1 MPATVK
7 PKKFPPAP
15 PAEPELPPQSLPW
28 VSLLEPL
35 GVVGLEALEPIFCA
49 ALIGEEPLL
58 LIGPHGT
65 GKSYVLERIAA
76 VLALTWRHYNASLL
90 NYDDLVGYPL
100 PNAHGELDFVRTPA
114 SIWDAEIVFFDEISR
129 CRPDLQNKLF
139 PILHERRIQ
148 GIRLETLRYRWAAM
162 NPPPDEEAA
171 ESSLYRGS
179 EPLDAALADRF
190 AFIVTM
196 PGWSDFAPEA
206 QERLIVAAQQPL
218 DPAAGERLQRVI
230 IEGRRRLPDL
240 QTRLSSQLSRYVRIA
255 TDLCREANVDF
266 SPRRA
271 ATLCRNILAVHAA
284 RSTIEPAATLADS
297 AWLALSHSS
306 PQAAYGK
313 PPAVT
318 KLYTVHR
325 RAWQSAAVAEEDP
338 RSRIWLERDPLLRAL
353 AAVREPTLA
362 KEELSGIVADSLAAV
377 PPGARHA
384 LAMRLFQSGEAGRLT
399 AAVAEQTADLYATLV
414 ESPEIR
420 ETVAA
425 THPRYRIWKQV
436 TSTLAKSTA
445 QGAAMRFVEN
455 LLTGLFAQKAFQ
467 TEADVERTAEAF
479 EEALART
486 NVARPVGES
495 TVLKRQSLPPKG
507 NR

>member
-1 MPATVK
+1 MRATVK
-7 PKKFPPAP
+7 RKKSSSTPPAG
-15 PAEPELPPQSLPW
+15 PESPQQAVPW
-28 VSLLEPL
+28 GSLLEPL
-35 GVVGLEALEPIFCA
+35 GVVGLDALEPIFCA

-65 GKSYVLERIAA
+65 GKSYVLERIAS

-100 PNAHGELDFVRTPA
+100 PNAQGELDFVRTPA

-148 GIRLETLRYRWAAM
+148 GIRLEKLRYRWAAM

-171 ESSLYRGS
+171 ELSLYRGS

-206 QERLIVAAQQPL
+206 QERLIVASRQPL
-218 DPAAGERLQRVI
+218 APEAGERLERVI
-230 IEGRRRLPDL
+230 AEGRRRLPDL
-240 QTRLSSQLSRYVRIA
+240 HTRLSSSLSRYVRIA
-255 TDLCREANVDF
+255 TDLCREANIDF

-271 ATLCRNILAVHAA
+271 ATFCRNILAVHAA
-284 RSTIEPAATLADS
+284 RSTIDPTATLADS
-297 AWLALSHSS
+297 AWLAFSHSS
-306 PQAAYGK
+306 PQAAYSK

-318 KLYTVHR
+318 KLYIVHQ
-325 RAWQSAAVAEEDP
+325 RAWQLAAVPEEDP
-338 RSRIWLERDPLLRAL
+338 RSRVWLEHDPLLRAL

-362 KEELSGIVADSLAAV
+362 KEEISGIVADSLAAV
-377 PPGARHA
+377 PPGARHVLA
-384 LAMRLFQSGEAGRLT
+384 LRLFQSGDAGRLA
-399 AAVAEQTADLYATLV
+399 AAVAEQTACLYATLI

-420 ETVAA
+420 ESLA
-425 THPRYRIWKQV
+425 TGHPRYALWRKV

-445 QGAAMRFVEN
+445 QGEPLRYLEN
-455 LLTGLFAQKAFQ
+455 LLTGLFAQNALP

-479 EEALART
+479 AEALART
-486 NVARPVGES
+486 KVAQPSGKS
-495 TVLKRQSLPPKG
+495 AVLNQKTLPSKG
-507 NR
+507 QQ